1 METETVTAPEVV
13 YCKGERFRLYLD
25 EATIQRRIQALGR
38 QIAEDY
44 GDAEMPPIFI
54 GVLNGAYMFMADL
67 LRAVPIDC
75 EVDFLKLSSYGAAKV
90 SSGLVRELKKV
101 DADLEGRHV
110 LVVEDIVDTGQS
122 MRFILDRLLELKPA
136 SLRTVT
142 LLHKPAATQVEVPLD
157 YVGFAID
164 NLFVIGYGLDYGQ
177 LARNLRAIYIL
188 DAAEHG
194 A

>member
-13 YCKGERFRLYLD
+13 FCRGERFRLYLD
-25 EATIQRRIQALGR
+25 EATIQRRIKALGR

-44 GDAEMPPIFI
+44 GDAETPPIFI
-54 GVLNGAYMFMADL
+54 GVLNGAYMFVADL
-67 LRAVPIDC
+67 MRAVPINC